1 MSQEQRAS
9 FNHFTS
15 QFWSGI
21 LSWPCIAHETSRPFF
36 SFCLFLLIP
45 FVLLSCGNDAK
56 YEVIDSELR
65 VSSPTSNYIHWFDK
79 ETVLFSGWTDN
90 RLKKRNKDG
99 STDLTAWNYK
109 TNAAITVLANSKML
123 CAEGET
129 VFFYRAGD
137 VRTLFKGILVRENLD
152 VQVKNIEMLKENTII
167 LKNKLHCSHVVK
179 KKIDISLV
187 ANLKAFNMELK
198 RVWPAGTSLAVK
210 RRGHN
215 PTPIPTIFSDKKP
228 YGLPLHIG
236 KVSSQVMYISY
247 LNKYLLRSGKKSDKG
262 NQNHPY
268 RPLRRYW
275 LLSEDSTYEEI
286 PLPDGWDQAQH
297 LFPSVKGP
305 VITYLDMRK
314 ENPKSSDNGAF
325 LIVGG
330 QREDAVKLLRGDLN
344 ATTMSA
350 DGCRLAT
357 AHFYKIIPFASNN
370 PTLKVIDMC
379 IE

>member
-1 MSQEQRAS
+1 M
-9 FNHFTS
+9 
-15 QFWSGI
+15 
-21 LSWPCIAHETSRPFF
+21 
-36 SFCLFLLIP
+36 
-45 FVLLSCGNDAK
+45 K
-56 YEVIDSELR
+56 
-65 VSSPTSNYIHWFDK
+65 
-79 ETVLFSGWTDN
+79 
-90 RLKKRNKDG
+90 
-99 STDLTAWNYK
+99 
-109 TNAAITVLANSKML
+109 
-123 CAEGET
+123 
-129 VFFYRAGD
+129 
-137 VRTLFKGILVRENLD
+137 
-152 VQVKNIEMLKENTII
+152 
-167 LKNKLHCSHVVK
+167 LKN
-179 KKIDISLV
+179 
-187 ANLKAFNMELK
+187 
-198 RVWPAGTSLAVK
+198 VWPAGTSLAVK

-228 YGLPLHIG
+228 YGLPLDIG
-236 KVSSQVMYISY
+236 KISSQVMYVRY
-247 LNKYLLRSGKKSDKG
+247 LNKYLLRSGKKSGKG

-275 LLSEDSTYEEI
+275 LLSENSTYEEI
-286 PLPDGWDQAQH
+286 PLPDGWDQAQY

-330 QREDAVKLLRGDLN
+330 QHEDAVKLLRGDLN
-344 ATTMSA
+344 ATKMSA